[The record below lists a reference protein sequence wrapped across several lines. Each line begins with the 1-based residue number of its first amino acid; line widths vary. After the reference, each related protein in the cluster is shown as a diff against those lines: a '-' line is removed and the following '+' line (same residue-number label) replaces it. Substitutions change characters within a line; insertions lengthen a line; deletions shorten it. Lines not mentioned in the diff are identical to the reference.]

1 MMHESQK
8 HRGAISENQVQLDTY
23 KADSK
28 DLGGTTGDLNSTYRT
43 LCSYTSGIL
52 GLKHNARESEK

>member
-8 HRGAISENQVQLDTY
+8 HRGAISENKVQLDTY

-28 DLGGTTGDLNSTYRT
+28 DLGGFTGDFSTYRT

-52 GLKHNARESEK
+52 RLN